1 MAGSAWVSWE
11 HYWTQHFLRYTPHK
25 HVSNLIPRQLVCGW
39 LIPILSHHIS
49 HFEIEPTQ
57 KVVDL
62 KLPVC
67 FDLDFQLVVI
77 VQIVEHKGLVPYRGH
92 RLLLHRRFLFG
103 LRIVFLCRWKAFFVE
118 KITFRV
124 HEITFLTLRRP
135 QRQKRSKRKKRWM
148 PLVAKAWR
156 VFIVKNM
163 LFLKNS

>member
-1 MAGSAWVSWE
+1 MK
-11 HYWTQHFLRYTPHK
+11 PD
-25 HVSNLIPRQLVCGW
+25 QLETHTGTTFSVVLSFTNTKDSTHTHTHTHTHITFVLTLPILSEGVFECGW

-103 LRIVFLCRWKAFFVE
+103 AFAV
-118 KITFRV
+118 
-124 HEITFLTLRRP
+124 P
-135 QRQKRSKRKKRWM
+135 G
-148 PLVAKAWR
+148 
-156 VFIVKNM
+156 
-163 LFLKNS
+163 